1 MTTKTEAGTYFYTLS
16 SIDNPD
22 RIAVP
27 LVLANAALAMG
38 QDALLWLTLDGV
50 KVAQQGAMDKL
61 ISPSFSGIKDLLS
74 QFIDAGGKI
83 GICPACATTHGVTK
97 ENVIENASWMGA
109 AAVQEAAL
117 GRHIM
122 SF

>member
-1 MTTKTEAGTYFYTLS
+1 MTTKTDTYFYTLS
-16 SIDNPD
+16 TIEDPD

-50 KVAQQGAMDKL
+50 KVARQGAMDTL
-61 ISPSFSGIKDLLS
+61 ISPSFSAINDLLT
-74 QFIDAGGKI
+74 QFIEAGGKI
-83 GICPACATTHGVTK
+83 GICPACANTHGVTK
-97 ENVIENASWMGA
+97 ENVIENADWMGA